1 MREYDFGRNV
11 IKEHVGIEAA
21 EKEIDEVYD
30 RSELMESIQIKTNR
44 MLRQIYN
51 TETVELSEGYEE
63 IGRMVANEIGSF
75 NRTL

>member
-1 MREYDFGRNV
+1 MREYDFGRYV

-30 RSELMESIQIKTNR
+30 RSELMDSIQIKTYR

-51 TETVELSEGYEE
+51 TETVELAEGYEE
-63 IGRMVANEIGSF
+63 IGRMVANEIGNF